1 MSDYLNIGS
10 TPAEESC
17 LPAGHPNAR
26 RECAIY
32 CRQLE
37 REFPEGNFRVKGFP
51 HDFGTYYEVVAGLGT
66 ELEQEAAF
74 EAEGEASPTW
84 DEGAKVELS
93 QLNNLRVRYDL

>member
-1 MSDYLNIGS
+1 MSDYINIGS

-26 RECAIY
+26 RECEIY
-32 CRQLE
+32 RRQLE
-37 REFPEGNFRVKGFP
+37 REFPDGNFRVKGFP

-66 ELEQEAAF
+66 ELEQKAAL

-84 DEGAKVELS
+84 DEEARKELWA
-93 QLNNLRVRYDL
+93 LRGVRYE

>member
-26 RECAIY
+26 RECTIY

-37 REFPEGNFRVKGFP
+37 REFPGGNFRVKGFP

-66 ELEQEAAF
+66 ELEREAAF
-74 EAEGEASPTW
+74 AAEGEVSPTW
-84 DEGAKVELS
+84 DEEARKGLWA
-93 QLNNLRVRYDL
+93 LRGVRYE